1 LERAEASETYF
12 NVSWPLN
19 DYIYYAHFAPS
30 TDDLGSILYVSQVE
44 RLHLPGEVVEVLAPA
59 SAWPRLSPDGTKMAY
74 VTDDNEFMVA
84 EVDGSN
90 PNLILSPERFPAVD
104 APLFS
109 PDGQTIY
116 FSAIEPEQAPLLSF
130 LDRLMGVKIASAHN
144 VPSDWWRMPADGS
157 GTPERL
163 TNIYEIGMYG
173 DFGPDERYIAFI
185 TASGVQIMNPDGT
198 GVFRLKSIAATGTMN
213 WVP

>member
-1 LERAEASETYF
+1 
-12 NVSWPLN
+12 
-19 DYIYYAHFAPS
+19 
-30 TDDLGSILYVSQVE
+30 
-44 RLHLPGEVVEVLAPA
+44 
-59 SAWPRLSPDGTKMAY
+59 
-74 VTDDNEFMVA
+74 
-84 EVDGSN
+84 
-90 PNLILSPERFPAVD
+90 
-104 APLFS
+104 
-109 PDGQTIY
+109 
-116 FSAIEPEQAPLLSF
+116 
-130 LDRLMGVKIASAHN
+130 MGVKIASAHN
-144 VPSDWWRMPADGS
+144 GPSDWWRMPADGS